1 MPTVLLSL
9 LFSLSAPAAGQD
21 GTPVSDQ
28 ALAAEF
34 PLIEDVVEHRLE
46 NGWSFLL
53 VPRPGA
59 PVISFETHVLVGSVD
74 ELPGQTG
81 LAHVFEHLAF
91 KGSDRVGTRDWPAER
106 NALEAIERAREDLAR
121 ARAGTDPAA
130 VALAEE
136 AFERARAEADRF
148 VVEEEFSRILEEAGG
163 LYSLN
168 ASTTADETRYVVS
181 LPSNQLELWC
191 WMEAERF
198 SRPVLREF
206 YRECE
211 AVLEERR
218 MRVESNPYGALLEA
232 LQLQAYQQ
240 HPYRN
245 PTIGFRHDIQ
255 AHDAASA
262 RAFFERHYGPQ
273 NRVTTIVG
281 DFEPQGLIALLERTC
296 GRLEAAP
303 PEARPIPPEPEQNG
317 ARRVHVDFP
326 ASPLIAFGWHV
337 PALTHPDSPAV
348 EIAVRILGDARSSR
362 LEQRLIRDEG
372 AATRVIVDEAWP
384 GRRHASLAV
393 CIAVPSNEASL
404 ETVEA
409 LVLEELERLAEEGPS
424 QDELVGTQ
432 RTIRAEMLR
441 KLRRGPELCEVLCEF
456 DAKLGDW
463 RAAFRRLQD
472 LRSVTAEDV
481 RRVVATWFRE
491 ENSTIATLA
500 AEGDER

>member
-9 LFSLSAPAAGQD
+9 LFSLSAVQEDASSTTD
-21 GTPVSDQ
+21 E

-34 PLIEDVVEHRLE
+34 PLIEDVVEHQLE
-46 NGWSFLL
+46 NGWRFLL
-53 VPRPGA
+53 VPRGGE
-59 PVISFETHVLVGSVD
+59 PVVSFETHVLVGSVD
-74 ELPGQTG
+74 ELPGETG
-81 LAHVFEHLAF
+81 LAHVFEHMAF

-106 NALEAIERAREDLAR
+106 NALEAIERAREELAR
-121 ARAGTDPAA
+121 AKSGTDAA
-130 VALAEE
+130 ALALAEE
-136 AFERARAEADRF
+136 TFERARLEAGTH

-163 LYSLN
+163 LHSLN

-245 PTIGFRHDIQ
+245 PTIGFRHDIE

-262 RAFFERHYGPQ
+262 RTFFERHYGPQ
-273 NRVTTIVG
+273 NRITTIVG

-303 PEARPIPPEPEQNG
+303 PERRPIAPEPEQKG

-337 PALTHPDSPAV
+337 PAVTHPDSPAV

-384 GRRHASLAV
+384 GRRYGSLAV
-393 CIAVPSNEASL
+393 CLAVPSNETSL
-404 ETVEA
+404 ETVEE
-409 LVLEELERLAEEGPS
+409 LVLEELERLAKEGPTE
-424 QDELVGTQ
+424 DELVGTQ

-441 KLRRGPELCEVLCEF
+441 KLRRGPELAEVLCEF
-456 DAKLGDW
+456 EAKFGDW

-472 LRSVTAEDV
+472 LRRVTAEDV
-481 RRVVATWFRE
+481 QRVVAKWFKK
-491 ENSTIATLA
+491 ENSTVATLST
-500 AEGDER
+500 EGDQR